1 MQSGRSISHDQ
12 FVAALKYYDMYQDAP
27 IYKVVCPFHG
37 DKNPSLQIN
46 KENDFFY
53 CYGCGASGGAFELV
67 KNHEPKLTPIQIY
80 EKLSKIS
87 KTSRIH
93 DVLNAG
99 TTTYSSIYSSNSS
112 LSVNTKE
119 SYKDGIKLAKDF
131 YYNLPD
137 TNWYKV
143 PEEVLPILR
152 YMKHRGFSVKTL
164 LKFEA
169 KATYNKN
176 YPIVFPMYD
185 NGIFRGYVMRTDD
198 PYVEDERKYMYNRNF
213 KRRITLPGDYKN
225 STVVLVEGFL
235 DMLKTKQFGIKYVVS
250 VLGWKLTSEQFE
262 KLKRC
267 GVKTIICALDN
278 DECGRKGYKYLK
290 RICSVNHISVKRIR
304 YPKSMKDMGDLN
316 KENSVKIIKQ
326 IKQFGGK

>member
-1 MQSGRSISHDQ
+1 MQDRRSTSLNQ
-12 FVAALKYYDMYQDAP
+12 FIAALKHYNIYQEDEQ
-27 IYKVVCPFHG
+27 YKIICPFHG

-46 KENDFFY
+46 KQTGFFY
-53 CYGCGASGGAFELV
+53 CYGCGLSGGAFELV
-67 KNHEPKLTPIQIY
+67 KNYEP
-80 EKLSKIS
+80 
-87 KTSRIH
+87 
-93 DVLNAG
+93 
-99 TTTYSSIYSSNSS
+99 S
-112 LSVNTKE
+112 LSPIEIYKKLHSFVKE
-119 SYKDGIKLAKDF
+119 GKGDIGGRDVYTYTNLPYTHSFVDSKVKYREGIKLAKDF
-131 YYNLPD
+131 YFNLPE
-137 TNWYKV
+137 TNWYKL
-143 PEEVLPILR
+143 PEEALQIQR
-152 YMKHRGFSVKTL
+152 YMKHRGFTTSTL
-164 LKFEA
+164 KKFGA
-169 KATYNKN
+169 KFTYNKN

-198 PYVEDERKYMYNRNF
+198 PTVEDQRKYMYNKEFR
-213 KRRITLPGDYKN
+213 RRITLPGDYKN
-225 STVVLVEGFL
+225 STVILVEGFL
-235 DMLKTKQFGIKYVVS
+235 DMLKAKQYGIKYVAA

-316 KENSVKIIKQ
+316 KENSKLILKQ

>member
-1 MQSGRSISHDQ
+1 MQDRRSTSLNQ
-12 FVAALKYYDMYQDAP
+12 FIAALKHYDIYQEDDQ
-27 IYKVVCPFHG
+27 YKIICPFHG

-46 KENDFFY
+46 KQTGFFY
-53 CYGCGASGGAFELV
+53 CYGCGLSGGAFELV
-67 KNHEPKLTPIQIY
+67 KNYEP
-80 EKLSKIS
+80 
-87 KTSRIH
+87 
-93 DVLNAG
+93 
-99 TTTYSSIYSSNSS
+99 S
-112 LSVNTKE
+112 LSPIEIYKKLHSFVKE
-119 SYKDGIKLAKDF
+119 GKGDIGGRDVYTYTNLPYTHSFVDSKVKYREGIKLAKDF
-131 YYNLPD
+131 YFNLPE
-137 TNWYKV
+137 TNWYKL
-143 PEEVLPILR
+143 PEEAIPILR
-152 YMKHRGFSVKTL
+152 YMKHRGFTTSTL
-164 LKFEA
+164 KKFGA
-169 KATYNKN
+169 KFTYNKN

-198 PYVEDERKYMYNRNF
+198 PTVEDQRKYMYNREF
-213 KRRITLPGDYKN
+213 RRRITLPGDYKN
-225 STVVLVEGFL
+225 STVILVEGFL
-235 DMLKTKQFGIKYVVS
+235 DMLKAKQYGIKYVAA

-316 KENSVKIIKQ
+316 KENPKLILKQ

>member
-1 MQSGRSISHDQ
+1 MQDRRSTSLNQ
-12 FVAALKYYDMYQDAP
+12 FIAALKHYDIYQEDDQ
-27 IYKVVCPFHG
+27 YKIICPFHG

-46 KENDFFY
+46 KQTGFFY
-53 CYGCGASGGAFELV
+53 CYGCGLSGGAFELV
-67 KNHEPKLTPIQIY
+67 KNYEP
-80 EKLSKIS
+80 
-87 KTSRIH
+87 
-93 DVLNAG
+93 
-99 TTTYSSIYSSNSS
+99 S
-112 LSVNTKE
+112 LSPIEIYKKLHSFIKE
-119 SYKDGIKLAKDF
+119 GKGDIGGRDVYTYTNLPYTHSFVDSKVKYREGIKLAKDF
-131 YYNLPD
+131 YFNLPE
-137 TNWYKV
+137 TNWYKL
-143 PEEVLPILR
+143 PEEAIPILR
-152 YMKHRGFSVKTL
+152 YMKHRGFTTSTL
-164 LKFEA
+164 KKFGA
-169 KATYNKN
+169 KFTYNKN

-198 PYVEDERKYMYNRNF
+198 PTVEDQRKYMYNKEFR
-213 KRRITLPGDYKN
+213 RRITLPGDYKN
-225 STVVLVEGFL
+225 STVILVEGFL
-235 DMLKTKQFGIKYVVS
+235 DMLKAKQYGIKYVAA

-316 KENSVKIIKQ
+316 KENSKLILKQ

>member
-1 MQSGRSISHDQ
+1 MQDRRSTSLNQ
-12 FVAALKYYDMYQDAP
+12 FIAALKHYDIYQEDNQ
-27 IYKVVCPFHG
+27 YKIICPFHG

-46 KENDFFY
+46 KQTGFFY
-53 CYGCGASGGAFELV
+53 CYGCGLSGGAFELV
-67 KNHEPKLTPIQIY
+67 KNYEPNLSPIEIYKKLHSFVKEGKGDIGGRDVYTYTNLPY
-80 EKLSKIS
+80 THSFVDSKV
-87 KTSRIH
+87 KYR
-93 DVLNAG
+93 
-99 TTTYSSIYSSNSS
+99 
-112 LSVNTKE
+112 E
-119 SYKDGIKLAKDF
+119 GIKLAKDF
-131 YYNLPD
+131 YFNLPE
-137 TNWYKV
+137 TNWYKL
-143 PEEVLPILR
+143 PEEAIPILR
-152 YMKHRGFSVKTL
+152 YMKHRGFTTSTL
-164 LKFEA
+164 KKFGA
-169 KATYNKN
+169 KFTYNKN

-198 PYVEDERKYMYNRNF
+198 PTVEDQRKYMYNKEFR
-213 KRRITLPGDYKN
+213 RRITLPGDYKN
-225 STVVLVEGFL
+225 STVILVEGFL
-235 DMLKTKQFGIKYVVS
+235 DMLKAKQYGIKYVAA

-316 KENSVKIIKQ
+316 KENSKLILKQ

>member
-1 MQSGRSISHDQ
+1 MQDRRSTSLNQFIS
-12 FVAALKYYDMYQDAP
+12 ALKHYDIYQEDEQ
-27 IYKVVCPFHG
+27 YKIICPFHG

-46 KENDFFY
+46 KQTGFFY
-53 CYGCGASGGAFELV
+53 CYGCGLSGGAFELV
-67 KNHEPKLTPIQIY
+67 KNYEP
-80 EKLSKIS
+80 
-87 KTSRIH
+87 
-93 DVLNAG
+93 
-99 TTTYSSIYSSNSS
+99 S
-112 LSVNTKE
+112 LSPIEIYKKLHSFVKE
-119 SYKDGIKLAKDF
+119 GKGDIGGRDVYTYTNLPYTHSFVDSKVKYREGIKLAKDF
-131 YYNLPD
+131 YFNLPE
-137 TNWYKV
+137 TNWYKL
-143 PEEVLPILR
+143 PEEAIPILR
-152 YMKHRGFSVKTL
+152 YMKHRGFTTSTL
-164 LKFEA
+164 KKFGA
-169 KATYNKN
+169 KFTYNKN

-198 PYVEDERKYMYNRNF
+198 PTVEDQRKYMYNKEFR
-213 KRRITLPGDYKN
+213 RRITLPGDYKN
-225 STVVLVEGFL
+225 STVILVEGFL
-235 DMLKTKQFGIKYVVS
+235 DMLKAKQYGIKYVAA

-316 KENSVKIIKQ
+316 KENSKLILKQ

>member
-1 MQSGRSISHDQ
+1 MQDRRSTSLNQ
-12 FVAALKYYDMYQDAP
+12 FIAALKHYNIYQEDDQ
-27 IYKVVCPFHG
+27 YKIICPFHG

-46 KENDFFY
+46 KQTGFFY
-53 CYGCGASGGAFELV
+53 CYGCGLSGGAFELV
-67 KNHEPKLTPIQIY
+67 KNYEPNLSPIEIYKKLHSFVKEGKGDIGGRDVYTYTNLPY
-80 EKLSKIS
+80 THSFVDSKV
-87 KTSRIH
+87 KYR
-93 DVLNAG
+93 
-99 TTTYSSIYSSNSS
+99 
-112 LSVNTKE
+112 E
-119 SYKDGIKLAKDF
+119 GIKLAKDF
-131 YYNLPD
+131 YFNLPE
-137 TNWYKV
+137 TNWYKL
-143 PEEVLPILR
+143 PEEAIPILR
-152 YMKHRGFSVKTL
+152 YMKHRGFTTSTL
-164 LKFEA
+164 KKFGA
-169 KATYNKN
+169 KFTYNKN

-198 PYVEDERKYMYNRNF
+198 PTVEDQRKYMYNKEFR
-213 KRRITLPGDYKN
+213 RRITLPGDYKN
-225 STVVLVEGFL
+225 STVILVEGFL
-235 DMLKTKQFGIKYVVS
+235 DMLKAKQYGIKYVAA

-316 KENSVKIIKQ
+316 KENSKLILQQ

>member
-1 MQSGRSISHDQ
+1 MQDRRSTSLNQ
-12 FVAALKYYDMYQDAP
+12 FIAALKHYDIYQEDDQ
-27 IYKVVCPFHG
+27 YKIICPFHG

-46 KENDFFY
+46 KQTGFFY
-53 CYGCGASGGAFELV
+53 CYGCGLSGGAFELV
-67 KNHEPKLTPIQIY
+67 KNYEP
-80 EKLSKIS
+80 
-87 KTSRIH
+87 
-93 DVLNAG
+93 
-99 TTTYSSIYSSNSS
+99 S
-112 LSVNTKE
+112 LSPIEIYKKLHSFVKE
-119 SYKDGIKLAKDF
+119 GKGDIGGRDVYTYTNLPYTHSFVDSKVKYREGIKLAKDF
-131 YYNLPD
+131 YFNLPE
-137 TNWYKV
+137 TNWYKL
-143 PEEVLPILR
+143 PEEAIPILR
-152 YMKHRGFSVKTL
+152 YMKHRGFTTSTL
-164 LKFEA
+164 KKFGA
-169 KATYNKN
+169 KFTYNKN

-198 PYVEDERKYMYNRNF
+198 PTVEDQRKYMYNREF
-213 KRRITLPGDYKN
+213 RRRITLPGDYKN
-225 STVVLVEGFL
+225 STVILVEGFL
-235 DMLKTKQFGIKYVVS
+235 DMLKAKQYGIKYVAA

-316 KENSVKIIKQ
+316 KENSKLILKQ

>member
-1 MQSGRSISHDQ
+1 MQDRRSTSLNQ
-12 FVAALKYYDMYQDAP
+12 FIAALKHYNIYQEDDQ
-27 IYKVVCPFHG
+27 YKIICPFHG

-46 KENDFFY
+46 KQTGFFY
-53 CYGCGASGGAFELV
+53 CYGCGLSGGAFELV
-67 KNHEPKLTPIQIY
+67 KNYEPNLSPIEIYKKLHSFVKEGKGDIGGRDVYTYTNLPY
-80 EKLSKIS
+80 THSFVDSKV
-87 KTSRIH
+87 KYR
-93 DVLNAG
+93 
-99 TTTYSSIYSSNSS
+99 
-112 LSVNTKE
+112 E
-119 SYKDGIKLAKDF
+119 GIKLAKDF
-131 YYNLPD
+131 YFNLPE
-137 TNWYKV
+137 TNWYKL
-143 PEEVLPILR
+143 PEEAIPILR
-152 YMKHRGFSVKTL
+152 YMKHRGFTTSTL
-164 LKFEA
+164 KKFGA
-169 KATYNKN
+169 KFTYNKN

-198 PYVEDERKYMYNRNF
+198 PTVEDQRKYMYNREF
-213 KRRITLPGDYKN
+213 RRRITLPGDYKN
-225 STVVLVEGFL
+225 STVILVEGFL
-235 DMLKTKQFGIKYVVS
+235 DMLKAKQYGIKYVAA

-316 KENSVKIIKQ
+316 KENSKLILKQ